1 MRRKDPPP
9 QCGSDSPWAG
19 VLDRMD
25 RGKKRKPAKPPVFL
39 LYLGVHR
46 GVSKQ
51 PDMPTATPLRRD
63 GIRKVANA
71 QQTREADSLTNT
83 YPREVD

>member
-9 QCGSDSPWAG
+9 ECGSDSFWAG

-39 LYLGVHR
+39 LCLGVHR
-46 GVSKQ
+46 DVSKQ
-51 PDMPTATPLRRD
+51 PDMPTAMPPRCD

-71 QQTREADSLTNT
+71 QQMRGADSLTNT